1 MDCYRPPAP
10 DPAFTLVTPSDRPKE
25 DADVETASEAYAA
38 RFAGDVGR
46 WFLERQARDTL
57 QLLEHLDPGA
67 KVLDVGGGHAQLA
80 PALLGAGYRVTVAG
94 SHRSAGARL
103 SQWVERGQCHF
114 EVADFH
120 ALPHRDRSFVAVL
133 CFRLLTHSVQWTGLI
148 RELCRVAQDLVVV
161 EYPSIRSVN
170 VVSDHFFAL
179 KRRIE
184 GNTRP
189 YTVFSPGEIRRA
201 FEQQRFHVVAQHP
214 QFLFPMVLHRWAG
227 TSRLS
232 RLIEAPGRYLG
243 LTRWLGSPIIARADR
258 RNV

>member
-1 MDCYRPPAP
+1 
-10 DPAFTLVTPSDRPKE
+10 VTSSDHLRE
-25 DADVETASEAYAA
+25 DADVETASDGYAA
-38 RFAGDVGR
+38 RFEGDIGR

-57 QLLEHLDPGA
+57 QLLEHLAPGA
-67 KVLDVGGGHAQLA
+67 SILDVGGGHAQLA
-80 PALLGAGYRVTVAG
+80 PALLGAGYNVTVVG
-94 SHRSAGARL
+94 SQLASGARL
-103 SQWVERGQCHF
+103 SRWVKSRQCRF

-120 ALPHRDRSFVAVL
+120 GLPHRDRSFVAVL
-133 CFRLLTHSVQWTGLI
+133 CFRLLSHSVRWTGLI
-148 RELCRVAQDLVVV
+148 GELCRVAQDLVIV

-170 VVSDHFFAL
+170 VVSDQFFGL

-201 FEQQRFHVVAQHP
+201 FEQQRFRIVAQHP

-227 TSRLS
+227 ASRLS
-232 RLIEAPGRYLG
+232 RLIEAPGRFLG

-258 RNV
+258 SNL